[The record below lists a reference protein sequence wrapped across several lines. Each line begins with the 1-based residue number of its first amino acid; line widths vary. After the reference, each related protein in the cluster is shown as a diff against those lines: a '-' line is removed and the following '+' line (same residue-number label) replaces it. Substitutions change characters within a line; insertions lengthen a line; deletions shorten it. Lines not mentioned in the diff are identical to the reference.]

1 VIGEKEILALYGLK
15 WNPFTSNI
23 PAEALWE
30 PPGTD
35 SFFFRVE
42 NLVMDGGFALICG
55 EPGLGKSKVLKLLAH
70 KLETLEDVVV
80 GVMERPQSSLGD
92 FYREMG
98 DLFQVNLTPANRYGG
113 FKALRERW
121 REHIAGTLFR
131 PVLLIDESQE
141 TAAGVLNEVRLLSS
155 TDFDSQNLLT
165 TVLSG
170 DMRLPERFRKAELL
184 ALGSRVHV
192 RLHMS
197 PYDRGQ
203 LTQFLDHAIDRAG
216 APHLLTKELKDV
228 LVDHAGGNLRVLNNM
243 AHEILLRGAEQ
254 GAKRL
259 SEKLFLEAF
268 SRTPASG
275 QNTGSRKRRKTNNN
289 RKGVRT

>member
-1 VIGEKEILALYGLK
+1 MNEQEMLTLYGLK
-15 WNPFTSNI
+15 WNPFTPNI
-23 PAEALWE
+23 PAEGLWE
-30 PPGTD
+30 PPGAE

-55 EPGLGKSKVLKLLAH
+55 EPGLGKSKALKQLALR
-70 KLETLEDVVV
+70 LEALQDVVV
-80 GVMERPQSSLGD
+80 GVMQRPQSSLGD

-113 FKALRERW
+113 FQALRVRW
-121 REHIAGTLFR
+121 REHIASTLFR

-141 TAAGVLNEVRLLSS
+141 TAASVLNEVRLLSS

-165 TVLSG
+165 TVLCG

-192 RLHMS
+192 RFHMT
-197 PYDRGQ
+197 PYDRTQ
-203 LTQFLDHAIDRAG
+203 LIAYLDHAIDRSG
-216 APHLLTKELKDV
+216 APHLLTKELKEV
-228 LVDHAGGNLRVLNNM
+228 LADHAGGNLRVLNNM
-243 AHEILLRGAEQ
+243 AAEILLQGALQ

-259 SEKLFLEAF
+259 SEKLFLETF
-268 SRTPASG
+268 SRTPPPTQG
-275 QNTGSRKRRKTNNN
+275 TGSRIRRPSRNNA
-289 RKGVRT
+289 KGARA

>member
-1 VIGEKEILALYGLK
+1 MINDKEILALYGLK

-30 PPGTD
+30 PPGAE

-42 NLVMDGGFALICG
+42 TLVMEGGFALICG
-55 EPGLGKSKVLKLLAH
+55 EPGLGKSKALKLLSH
-70 KLETLEDVVV
+70 RLEALQDVVV

-121 REHIAGTLFR
+121 REHIAGTMFR

-141 TAAGVLNEVRLLSS
+141 TCAGVLNEVRLLSS

-170 DMRLPERFRKAELL
+170 DTRLPERFRKAELL

-192 RLHMS
+192 RFHLT
-197 PYDRGQ
+197 PYDRTQ
-203 LTQFLDHAIDRAG
+203 LIAYLDHAIDRAG
-216 APHLLTKELKDV
+216 ASHLLTKELKEV
-228 LVDHAGGNLRVLNNM
+228 LADHAGGNLRVLNNM
-243 AHEILLRGAEQ
+243 AAEILFRGAEQ

-268 SRTPASG
+268 SRTPPSG
-275 QNTGSRKRRKTNNN
+275 KNTGPRNKKPARVD
-289 RKGVRT
+289 RKGTRT

>member
-1 VIGEKEILALYGLK
+1 MNDKEILVPYGLK

-23 PAEALWE
+23 PAEGLWE
-30 PPGTD
+30 PPGAQ

-55 EPGLGKSKVLKLLAH
+55 EPGLGKSKTLKLLAH
-70 KLETLEDVVV
+70 KLEALQDVVV
-80 GVMERPQSSLGD
+80 GVMERPQSSLAD

-98 DLFQVNLTPANRYGG
+98 DLFQVNLSPANRYGG
-113 FKALRERW
+113 FKALRGRW
-121 REHIAGTLFR
+121 HEHISATLFR

-141 TAAGVLNEVRLLSS
+141 TSAGVLNEVRLLSS

-192 RLHMS
+192 RFHMT
-197 PYDRGQ
+197 PYDRTQ
-203 LTQFLDHAIDRAG
+203 LIQYLDHAIDRAG
-216 APHLLTKELKDV
+216 APHLLTKELKEV
-228 LVDHAGGNLRVLNNM
+228 LADHAGGNLRVMNNM
-243 AHEILLRGAEQ
+243 AAEILLRGAEQ
-254 GAKRL
+254 GTKRL

-268 SRTPASG
+268 SRTPSSG
-275 QNTGSRKRRKTNNN
+275 KNTGPRNKKPARVDK
-289 RKGVRT
+289 KGGRT

>member
-1 VIGEKEILALYGLK
+1 MNDKQILALYGLK

-23 PAEALWE
+23 PAEGLWE
-30 PPGTD
+30 PPGAD

-42 NLVMDGGFALICG
+42 TLVMEGGFALICG
-55 EPGLGKSKVLKLLAH
+55 EPGLGKSKVLKLLSH
-70 KLETLEDVVV
+70 RLEALQDVVV
-80 GVMERPQSSLGD
+80 GVMVRPQSSLAD

-113 FKALRERW
+113 CKALRLRW
-121 REHIAGTLFR
+121 RDHIAGTMFR

-141 TAAGVLNEVRLLSS
+141 TFAGVLNELRLLSS

-165 TVLSG
+165 TVLCG

-184 ALGSRVHV
+184 ALGSRVHL
-192 RLHMS
+192 RLYLT
-197 PYDRGQ
+197 PYDRTH
-203 LTQFLDHAIDRAG
+203 LLAYLDHAIDCAG
-216 APHLLTKELKDV
+216 AAHLLTKELKEV

-243 AHEILLRGAEQ
+243 AAEILLRGAQQ

-268 SRTPASG
+268 SRNPPAVQSLG
-275 QNTGSRKRRKTNNN
+275 PHKRKPSKNDSKEIRK
-289 RKGVRT
+289 

>member
-1 VIGEKEILALYGLK
+1 MNDKQILALYGLK

-23 PAEALWE
+23 PAEGLWE
-30 PPGTD
+30 PPGAD

-42 NLVMDGGFALICG
+42 TLVMEGGFALICG

-70 KLETLEDVVV
+70 RLEALQDVVV
-80 GVMERPQSSLGD
+80 GVMVRPQSSLAD

-113 FKALRERW
+113 CKALRLRW
-121 REHIAGTLFR
+121 QEHINGTMFR

-141 TAAGVLNEVRLLSS
+141 TSAGVLNELRLLSS

-165 TVLSG
+165 TVLCG

-184 ALGSRVHV
+184 ALGSRVHL
-192 RLHMS
+192 RFYMT
-197 PYDRGQ
+197 PYDHTQ
-203 LTQFLDHAIDRAG
+203 LLAYLDHAIDCAG
-216 APHLLTKELKDV
+216 ASHLLTKELKKV
-228 LVDHAGGNLRVLNNM
+228 LADHAAGNLRLLNNM
-243 AHEILLRGAEQ
+243 AAEILLRGAQQ

-268 SRTPASG
+268 SRTSPSV
-275 QNTGSRKRRKTNNN
+275 QSPDPRN
-289 RKGVRT
+289 RKPSRNKRKEART

>member
-1 VIGEKEILALYGLK
+1 MNDKEILTLYGLK

-23 PAEALWE
+23 PAEGLWE
-30 PPGTD
+30 PPGAE

-55 EPGLGKSKVLKLLAH
+55 EPGLGKSKTLKLLAT
-70 KLETLEDVVV
+70 KLEALQDVVV
-80 GVMERPQSSLGD
+80 GVMERPQSSLAD

-113 FKALRERW
+113 FKALRVRW
-121 REHIAGTLFR
+121 REHIASTLFR
-131 PVLLIDESQE
+131 PVLFIDECQE
-141 TAAGVLNEVRLLSS
+141 TSAGVLNEVRLLSS

-192 RLHMS
+192 RFHIT
-197 PYDRGQ
+197 PYDRVQ
-203 LTQFLDHAIDRAG
+203 LTQYLDHAIDRAG
-216 APHLLTKELKDV
+216 APHLLTKELKEV
-228 LVDHAGGNLRVLNNM
+228 LADHAGGNLRVLNNM
-243 AHEILLRGAEQ
+243 AAEILFRGAEQ

-259 SEKLFLEAF
+259 SEKLFLETF
-268 SRTPASG
+268 SRTSPSAQSSG
-275 QNTGSRKRRKTNNN
+275 PRNRKTSKND
-289 RKGVRT
+289 RKGMRT

>member
-1 VIGEKEILALYGLK
+1 MNDKQILALYGLK

-23 PAEALWE
+23 PAEGLWE
-30 PPGTD
+30 PPGAD

-42 NLVMDGGFALICG
+42 TLVMEGGFALICG

-70 KLETLEDVVV
+70 RLEALQDVVV
-80 GVMERPQSSLGD
+80 GVMVRPQSSLAD

-113 FKALRERW
+113 CKALRLRW
-121 REHIAGTLFR
+121 RDHIAGTMFR

-141 TAAGVLNEVRLLSS
+141 TSAGVLNELRLLSS

-165 TVLSG
+165 TVLCG

-184 ALGSRVHV
+184 ALGSRVHL
-192 RLHMS
+192 RLYLT
-197 PYDRGQ
+197 PYDRTQ
-203 LTQFLDHAIDRAG
+203 LLAYLDHAIDCAG
-216 APHLLTKELKDV
+216 AAHLLTKELKEV

-243 AHEILLRGAEQ
+243 AAEILLRGAQQ

-268 SRTPASG
+268 ARNPPAVQSLG
-275 QNTGSRKRRKTNNN
+275 PYKRKPSKNDSKETRK
-289 RKGVRT
+289 